1 MGTFGS
7 LFFIHMTST
16 PVADFNQ
23 NPELLAVNSI
33 LGCIGQ
39 APVTALEFENP
50 EVYLVYQLLNN
61 VRIDTLS
68 EGWNINAEEGIT
80 LSPLESDGR
89 VYAPSGTLRIDGT
102 GESIDRT
109 TNIVVR
115 DGALYDKNKHDYC
128 SEPVQVNVVWDIEYD
143 NLPAV
148 FQRYITARAS
158 TRAAVELVNN
168 SDLYKMLGQN
178 EVALRAA
185 LVDYECTSGDYTF
198 FGSPQGTVYR
208 PYSPYRALAR

>member
-23 NPELLAVNSI
+23 NPELLAVNTI

-39 APVTALEFENP
+39 APVTALDFENP
-50 EVYLVYQLLNN
+50 EVFLVYQLLNN

-68 EGWNINAEEGIT
+68 EGWNINTEAGVKLT
-80 LSPLESDGR
+80 PVDTNGR
-89 VYAPSGTLRIDGT
+89 VYAPSGTLRIDGA
-102 GESIDRT
+102 GETVDKT
-109 TNIVVR
+109 TSIVVR

-128 SEPVQVNVVWDIEYD
+128 DEQVTVNIVWDLEYD
-143 NLPAV
+143 KLPAV

-168 SDLYKMLGQN
+168 TDLYRMLGQN

-185 LVDYECTSGDYTF
+185 LVDSECTSGDYTF
-198 FGSPQGTVYR
+198 FGSPEGTVYR

>member
-23 NPELLAVNSI
+23 NPELLAVNTI

-39 APVTALEFENP
+39 APVTALDFENP
-50 EVYLVYQLLNN
+50 EVFLVYQLLNN

-68 EGWNINAEEGIT
+68 EGWNINTEAGVKLT
-80 LSPLESDGR
+80 PVDTNGR
-89 VYAPSGTLRIDGT
+89 VYAPSGTLRIDGA
-102 GESIDRT
+102 GETVDKT

-128 SEPVQVNVVWDIEYD
+128 DKQVTVNIVWDLEYD
-143 NLPAV
+143 KLPAV

-168 SDLYKMLGQN
+168 TDLYRMLGQN

-185 LVDYECTSGDYTF
+185 LVDSECTSGDYTF
-198 FGSPQGTVYR
+198 FGSPEGTVYR

>member
-23 NPELLAVNSI
+23 NPELLAVNTI

-39 APVTALEFENP
+39 APVTALDFENP
-50 EVYLVYQLLNN
+50 EVFLVYQLLNN

-68 EGWNINAEEGIT
+68 EGWNINTEAGVKLT
-80 LSPLESDGR
+80 PVDTNGR
-89 VYAPSGTLRIDGT
+89 VYAPSGTLRIDGA
-102 GESIDRT
+102 GETVDKT

-128 SEPVQVNVVWDIEYD
+128 DEQVTVNIVWDLEYD
-143 NLPAV
+143 KLPAV

-168 SDLYKMLGQN
+168 TDLYRMLGQN

-185 LVDYECTSGDYTF
+185 LVDSECTSGDYTF
-198 FGSPQGTVYR
+198 FGSPEGTVYR